1 MDAPSTVIDPLLG
14 LLFLLAAW
22 SALAHA
28 ALGALSEVRLRWL
41 LDRAGERLR
50 RWAGPLASHRQA
62 ALASLA
68 WTRTLLAGLAVA
80 LAAPR
85 WGPWPVLGLVATL
98 AGLEVGARAFWDRR
112 AGVGTLRW
120 AVSVLLPFGWLGAPG
135 RALAALARHLRRE
148 GSEREDARI
157 ARLALEHAIGRCRQS
172 GSLGDEEAEL
182 LRSVLEFK
190 DTVAREVMVPRPRVV
205 AFEAATPLEEV
216 LRRVVETGHSRYPVY
231 RERLED
237 LVGLLVAKD
246 LFRFVRDGAELEHLT
261 AEALVRRG
269 PFVTDEDVPV
279 GLLLRRM
286 QRERVHLAVVT
297 DPFGTVRGIVTLEDI
312 LEELVGEIQ
321 DEHDREETAV
331 RALPDGRILVDGDYS
346 LYDLQERLDAP
357 LAPDD
362 ESYDSVGGLIA
373 ARLGELPRPGD
384 RVQVGAWELTVRE
397 ADGQRVRRVEM
408 RPLN

>member
-14 LLFLLAAW
+14 LLFVLAAW

-41 LDRAGERLR
+41 LEQSRGRLR
-50 RWAGPLASHRQA
+50 GWAGRLASDRQA
-62 ALASLA
+62 AAASLA
-68 WTRTLLAGLAVA
+68 WTRTLLVGLAVA

-85 WGPWPVLGLVATL
+85 WAPWTVLGLVAAL
-98 AGLEVGARAFWDRR
+98 AALEVAARAFWDRR
-112 AGVGTLRW
+112 AGLGTLRW
-120 AVSVLLPFGWLGAPG
+120 AVSVLLPLGWLGAPG
-135 RALAALARHLRRE
+135 RALAALARRLRRR
-148 GSEREDARI
+148 GPEREDARV
-157 ARLALEHAIGRCRQS
+157 ARLALEHAIGRCQQS

-190 DTVAREVMVPRPRVV
+190 DTVAREVMVPRPKVV

-216 LRRVVETGHSRYPVY
+216 LRHVVETGHSRYPVY

-246 LFRFVRDGAELEHLT
+246 LFRFVRDGAELGHLT
-261 AEALVRRG
+261 AETLVRRG

-331 RALPDGRILVDGDYS
+331 RTLPDGRLLVDGDYS
-346 LYDLQERLDAP
+346 LYDLQEKLDTA
-357 LAPDD
+357 LAPED
-362 ESYDSVGGLIA
+362 EGYDSVGGLIA
-373 ARLGELPRPGD
+373 AHLGDLPRPGD
-384 RVQVGAWELTVRE
+384 SVRVGAWELTVRE

-408 RPLN
+408 RPVS